1 MKKHAVL
8 GVGLRFCWILL
19 ADCENV
25 HCRFEYLGHDAVVE
39 STEADFLAVSAVSGT
54 YERYFGNECRP
65 FRELDWHLTQFERA
79 VSDGDLPGCT
89 NAVSAVVSL
98 MTDYAAFFR
107 DGVLGETR
115 TFPQTLRMLMLEK
128 IEYSMARLVL
138 GKSRDTAKEFLD
150 SILPDSMI
158 DVGRS
163 LQSWHSIRTF
173 KNMLSI
179 ACAVGDYH
187 DRERCPPLNLNLL
200 ELPERVRKCACGRDI
215 EYEYHGLTWVLRSRC
230 ESFDGGLAFDEY
242 LPMIYGQRK
251 RLDLCFS
258 PSYNRKRRM
267 LYDGEGMDTKDI
279 RLTGRV
285 NHDVPWSGVHII
297 KFTHPS
303 AGCTRIVPLS
313 ECERRNKEESAD

>member
-1 MKKHAVL
+1 MKILLVL
-8 GVGLRFCWILL
+8 TSVFCLSVILL
-19 ADCENV
+19 ADCGNV
-25 HCRFEYLGHDAVVE
+25 HCRFEYLGHEAVEE
-39 STEADFLAVSAVSGT
+39 STEADFLAASAVSGT

-65 FRELDWHLTQFERA
+65 FRELDWHLNGFERA
-79 VSDGDLPGCT
+79 VAEGDLPGCT
-89 NAVSAVVSL
+89 NAVSAVARL
-98 MTDYAAFFR
+98 LADYEAFFR
-107 DGVLGETR
+107 DGASGEQR
-115 TFPQTLRMLMLEK
+115 TFPQKLRMLMLEK

-138 GKSRDTAKEFLD
+138 GKRRDIARGFLD
-150 SILPDSMI
+150 TLLSDSMM
-158 DVGRS
+158 DEGRNFR
-163 LQSWHSIRTF
+163 LWHSIRTF
-173 KNMLSI
+173 KNMLAI
-179 ACAVGDYH
+179 ACAVADYH
-187 DRERCPPLNLNLL
+187 DSERCPPLNLNLL

-242 LPMIYGQRK
+242 IPMIGQRK